1 MNTIAWIGFGQGLF
15 AALLMFTKKD
25 SSLPDKILSGWL
37 TLLAIEFLTCAL
49 DHEIFGKPLLS
60 SSFLLINPAMFLYI
74 SSLTRPSF
82 KLKWIQ
88 LLHLTP
94 FVIFEILAYIIQEPF
109 SMKDFFVIDDNFIFR
124 ISFGAANVIS
134 TAIYNPLS
142 LFFVHK
148 HRIYLKNEK
157 SNIGQN
163 ENLGWV
169 LSVVIF
175 YFVYCAIAIF
185 TAIFSYFDESQPLLP
200 HIYNY
205 SVLLFVIYIL
215 SFYGLRQQILPKELL
230 AAEVDKDDN
239 IIAYKN
245 SVLNEET
252 KDHIKQSILNI
263 FDKKQVYLNPDLNMD
278 FLSKELNI
286 PKYQLTEVLNTV
298 IGKNFFQFVNSYRV
312 EAVKKMLLDPKNNF
326 SIEAIGYDCGF
337 TSKSSFY
344 KEFKRITGITPVEFK
359 TIHSK

>member
-175 YFVYCAIAIF
+175 YFVYCAIAIL

-230 AAEVDKDDN
+230 AAEDEKDDN
-239 IIAYKN
+239 MIVYKN

-252 KDHIKQSILNI
+252 KEHIKQSILNI

-278 FLSKELNI
+278 FLSKELNT